1 MTNSNLTIRRPI
13 TVTDDAK
20 AQLVS
25 GLRNQV
31 TQAARDFTR
40 ITEFADQLEKFEF
53 NTDDVEQLMFEA
65 RNVFNKVQDMQRGI
79 NQSITQDA
87 FNVIAAAA
95 SLVRA

>member
-1 MTNSNLTIRRPI
+1 MTNSNLTLTRPI

-25 GLRNQV
+25 QLRDQV
-31 TQAARDFTR
+31 AQAAYYFER
-40 ITEFADQLEKFEF
+40 ITEFATELEEFEF
-53 NTDDVEQLMFEA
+53 STEDIEQLMFEA
-65 RNVFNKVQDMQRGI
+65 RNVFNKVQDMQRGL

-87 FNVIAAAA
+87 FNVIASAA

>member
-1 MTNSNLTIRRPI
+1 MTNSNLTLRRPI

-25 GLRNQV
+25 LLRNQV

-40 ITEFADQLEKFEF
+40 ITEFADQLEEFEF
-53 NTDDVEQLMFEA
+53 NTEDVEQLMFEA
-65 RNVFNKVQDMQRGI
+65 RNVFSKVQDMQRGL

-87 FNVIAAAA
+87 FNVIASAA

>member
-1 MTNSNLTIRRPI
+1 MTNSNLTLTRPI

-20 AQLVS
+20 AKLVS
-25 GLRNQV
+25 QLRDQV
-31 TQAARDFTR
+31 AQAAYYFKR
-40 ITEFADQLEKFEF
+40 ITEFADQLENFEF
-53 NTDDVEQLMFEA
+53 NTDDAQHVMYEA
-65 RNVFNKVQDMQRGI
+65 SNVFNKVQDMQRGL